1 MITRISSAMNQFT
14 LLLSAVGGAP
24 AAFNVAASLAW
35 SQPSTFCSPIAVVT
49 LPAGP
54 STDLNDKPCLVRKSL
69 TRSQSENL
77 LHGPTKIWNWQSFG
91 FAATEIGVFCENAS
105 RVGLTSWVRPE

>member
-1 MITRISSAMNQFT
+1 MITRITSAMTQFT

-24 AAFNVAASLAW
+24 AAFSVPASLGW
-35 SQPSTFCSPIAVVT
+35 SQPSTFSVPMVVVT

-54 STDLNDKPCLVRKSL
+54 STDLNERPCLVRKSF

-77 LHGPTKIWNWQSFG
+77 LHGPTNMWNLQSTSL
-91 FAATEIGVFCENAS
+91 AATVICVFCENCS
-105 RVGLTSWVRPE
+105 SVGLT